1 MVVLESNKAASIIA
15 GMMGIALLAALFLA
29 FRVYVAGEPGQST
42 MEYLRG
48 FGLPVVLS
56 VIIILAA
63 IILRHVLFVFLDY
76 LLRDYSPS
84 LMKLSRTMVSLLIIF
99 ITLIMVT
106 AVFTQD
112 HLILSV
118 VVAGVLA
125 IALISSKNAVEDFI
139 ARLQLLL
146 NPLIDIGDYIEVE
159 GEKGKVIE
167 FGLLYTAIRRHDKKI
182 VLIPNKEFTN
192 KKIINYSKSPH
203 LRVQDCVELEVN
215 TREGLKIV
223 KKLEQAL
230 EDEGYDKQRAW
241 LSQEG
246 DKTKIFACIDI
257 DDPAKIQQASNAL
270 TKQLKRIATQYGA

>member
-1 MVVLESNKAASIIA
+1 MDSNKAANMIA
-15 GMMGIALLAALFLA
+15 GIMGMALLAALFLV
-29 FRVYVAGEPGQST
+29 FRAYVAGETGQTT
-42 MEYLRG
+42 MEYLKG
-48 FGLPVVLS
+48 FGLPAVLS
-56 VIIILAA
+56 VIILLAS
-63 IILRHVLFVFLDY
+63 IILRHVLFIFLDY
-76 LLRDYSPS
+76 LLKDYSPS
-84 LMKLSRTMVSLLIIF
+84 LMKLSRTMVSMLLIF
-99 ITLIMVT
+99 ITLILIT

-125 IALISSKNAVEDFI
+125 IALISSRNAMEDFI

-167 FGLLYTAIRRHDKKI
+167 FGLIYTAIRRHDKKI

-192 KKIINYSKSPH
+192 KKVINYSKSPH
-203 LRVQDCVELEVN
+203 LRVQDCVELGVSM
-215 TREGLKIV
+215 REALKIV

-230 EDEGYDKQRAW
+230 EDEGFDKQRAW

-246 DKTKIFACIDI
+246 DKMKIFACIDI
-257 DDPAKIQQASNAL
+257 DDPAKIQQASNEL
-270 TKQLKRIATQYGA
+270 TKQLRKIATQHGAA